1 MLRVFNCG
9 VGMVLITPEPDKV
22 LALLREMGETPSVIG
37 HVAQAAEPSAKP
49 DLIMQVSPDFRAA

>member
-1 MLRVFNCG
+1 
-9 VGMVLITPEPDKV
+9 MVLITPEPDKV